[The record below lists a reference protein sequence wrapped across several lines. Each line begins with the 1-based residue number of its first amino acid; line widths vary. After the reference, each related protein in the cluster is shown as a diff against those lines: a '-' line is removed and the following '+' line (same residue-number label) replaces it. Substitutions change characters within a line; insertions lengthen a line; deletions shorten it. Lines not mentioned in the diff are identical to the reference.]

1 MEFILM
7 GLLISVLV
15 GGYAFYSSRLRP
27 FGRGPKS
34 IKPEANKK
42 DVEGD
47 KDFNPSD
54 ACSSENHVVDR
65 KSLDQ
70 DQTQTQAQAQVSPQ
84 PDTSPMQN
92 QPQVP
97 TQSPVSSHPDMVTSK
112 IEEHQL
118 VREAKNRAKE
128 ILLEA
133 KDKALQITNEATEKA
148 SQIREQ
154 ITESEKN
161 LAVMEARIEA
171 QREELKEKADSV
183 NATKEAIEKKKEEL
197 DQVLDS
203 QKRKLQEVSSLTR
216 EEAREILLA
225 RFDKDLQEEK
235 AKRIRQL
242 EEDIKRTA
250 DEKAKEILLDA
261 LSHGTTDYVVEHTTA
276 KVHLPDAEMKG
287 RIIGKEGRNITTFEK
302 LTGVELDLDSS
313 PGDII
318 ISCFDPVRREI
329 GRVALERLLADGR
342 IQPVR
347 IEELVQE
354 TQKDMEHIIYKEG
367 DKLCHMLGVYDLPKD
382 IVSLLGKFK
391 YRFSYGQNLIKHTL
405 EVTNIGMVLAREIG
419 ANVETVK
426 IGCLLHDIG
435 KVLSPDGKGS
445 HVDHGIEYLQG
456 KGISEEVLVCIREHH
471 GDKFSS
477 IESALVA
484 LADHI
489 SGARPGARSEDY
501 ESFSKR
507 MKDLEEAALS
517 FDGVEKAYAISAGRE
532 VRVFVEPK
540 IVDDASTALLAR
552 EIARK
557 IELEQSYPG
566 VVNVTVIRETRIS
579 ETAR

>member
-1 MEFILM
+1 MEFILL
-7 GLLISVLV
+7 GLLISAVV
-15 GGYAFYSSRLRP
+15 GGGVAYSIQS
-27 FGRGPKS
+27 
-34 IKPEANKK
+34 KK
-42 DVEGD
+42 VGQSDA
-47 KDFNPSD
+47 KDAEIPSD
-54 ACSSENHVVDR
+54 GEQIPSEETPVTEEAPVVD
-65 KSLDQ
+65 
-70 DQTQTQAQAQVSPQ
+70 
-84 PDTSPMQN
+84 
-92 QPQVP
+92 QVP
-97 TQSPVSSHPDMVTSK
+97 PVVLPQEPVTTPTEPVSSK
-112 IEEHQL
+112 IDELQL

-148 SQIREQ
+148 SKIREEVS
-154 ITESEKN
+154 ESEKN
-161 LAVMEARIEA
+161 LAVTEAKIDA
-171 QREELKEKADSV
+171 QKEELKEKADSI
-183 NATKEAIEKKKEEL
+183 NATKEAIEKKKEEIDQIL
-197 DQVLDS
+197 DN
-203 QKRKLQEVSSLTR
+203 QKKKLQEVSSLTR
-216 EEAREILLA
+216 EEARELLLS

-242 EEDIKRTA
+242 EEDIKKTA
-250 DEKAKEILLDA
+250 DQKSQEILLDA

-276 KVHLPDAEMKG
+276 KIKLPEADMKG
-287 RIIGKEGRNITTFEK
+287 RIIGKEGRNIMTFEK

-318 ISCFDPVRREI
+318 ISCFDPVRREV
-329 GRVALERLLADGR
+329 GRVAMERLLADGR

-347 IEELVQE
+347 IEDLVQE

-382 IVSLLGKFK
+382 IVSVLGKFK

-405 EVTNIGMVLAREIG
+405 EVANIGMVLARELG

-426 IGCLLHDIG
+426 VGCLLHDIG

-445 HVDHGIEYLQG
+445 HVDHGIEYLQE
-456 KGISEEVLVCIREHH
+456 KGISEEILTCIKEHH
-471 GDKFSS
+471 GDKYSS

-507 MKDLEEAALS
+507 MKELEDAALT

-540 IVDDASTALLAR
+540 VVDDASTALLAR

-557 IELEQSYPG
+557 IELEQNYPG
-566 VVNVTVIRETRIS
+566 VVNVTVIRETRIT